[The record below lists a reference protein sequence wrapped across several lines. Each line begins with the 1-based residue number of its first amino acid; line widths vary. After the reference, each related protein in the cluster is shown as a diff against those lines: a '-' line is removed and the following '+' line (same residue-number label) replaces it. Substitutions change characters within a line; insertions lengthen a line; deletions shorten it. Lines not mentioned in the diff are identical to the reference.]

1 MSFTV
6 GDWQVLPDLNRLRRG
21 GELVE
26 VEPRVMAV
34 LEELAREPG
43 RVVTREDLH
52 RTVWRDVIV
61 TDDALHRCI
70 RELRRLFG
78 DDARSPAFIE
88 TISKRGYRLI
98 APVSHGEPVAAPTG
112 VSAEMTGI
120 SVTLLCHH
128 AEIDGPT
135 GERTVRHETVLLK
148 AKDGT
153 IRTRTIAAATPLLYG
168 VVACVLTAMLLYG
181 RALQSGHVIAFSLIA
196 GIVGAFAGMPARQ
209 RALDRSRAAIAAFL
223 KSAR

>member
-1 MSFTV
+1 
-6 GDWQVLPDLNRLRRG
+6 VLADLNRVRRG

-26 VEPRVMAV
+26 LEPRVMAV

-61 TDDALHRCI
+61 SDDALNRCI

-78 DDARSPAFIE
+78 DDPRSPAFIE

-98 APVSHGEPVAAPTG
+98 APVSRGEPEREPETAV
-112 VSAEMTGI
+112 EMTGI
-120 SVTLLCHH
+120 SATLFGHR
-128 AEIDGPT
+128 ADVGAAT
-135 GERTVRHETVLLK
+135 GDKTVRHESVLLR
-148 AKDGT
+148 AKDGV
-153 IRTRTIAAATPLLYG
+153 IRTRTLAAATPL
-168 VVACVLTAMLLYG
+168 VWSAAAFVLTAMLLYG
-181 RALQSGHVIAFSLIA
+181 RAMQFGHALALSLIA
-196 GIVGAFAGMPARQ
+196 GIAGAFAGMPARR

-223 KSAR
+223 RHHNLSSRAQSG